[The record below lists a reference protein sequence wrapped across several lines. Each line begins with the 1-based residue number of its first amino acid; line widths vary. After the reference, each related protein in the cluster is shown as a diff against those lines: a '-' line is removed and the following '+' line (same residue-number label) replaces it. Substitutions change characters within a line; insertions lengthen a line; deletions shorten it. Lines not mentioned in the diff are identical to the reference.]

1 MSNTPASVLDV
12 ASYILTRQGPI
23 TTWKLQKLVYY
34 CQAWSLVW
42 DDDQIFPEEIKAWA
56 NGPVVRELYDVHR
69 GEYRVEK
76 LRKGNPEALTQEQR
90 STVEVV
96 LDHYGKMSPQ
106 LLSDLTHA
114 EDPWKLARDGV
125 PAGTRGNKIISKES
139 LGEYYGSL

>member
-90 STVEVV
+90 STGRGCVGPLREDV
-96 LDHYGKMSPQ
+96 SPTLKRPNPRRRSMEASSRWSSSWHSRKQ
-106 LLSDLTHA
+106 DNLKR
-114 EDPWKLARDGV
+114 E
-125 PAGTRGNKIISKES
+125 
-139 LGEYYGSL
+139 LGRILR